1 MRFFY
6 QNRAAARVC
15 PKTIVILGA
24 LGILCWVVVFHFG
37 SESRSTNPLIGSR
50 AQELVVYCAA
60 GIRKPVAEAAKAF
73 EEEYGVVVRLDYGS
87 SGELEGKIEL
97 ERAQNAPRCDLYIP
111 ADLSFSQR
119 AREKGLIA
127 EHLTLASFQ
136 LVLAMGSD
144 EELPTQSLSSLSS
157 LAASGIRYGIC
168 DEKAGAGQKT
178 CEALKAIGL
187 WESTQTAA
195 RATFPRVT
203 ELAGAILSSDVIQA
217 GFIWDSTAHQFGL
230 KIIPTPEM
238 ENIQSTISANVS
250 AQSRN
255 PTWALRLARYLSA
268 IDKGAAFFA
277 KHHYSPANGDRW
289 SLTPSLTFYCG
300 GVNREAIIPSIKAFE
315 KREGCVVETQFAGC
329 GTLIGSIRSGPE
341 FLPDLFMTCDAS
353 YLTMVADDFLQP
365 RDVSSTRVCML
376 VRKGNPK
383 GIRQL
388 SDLEQAD
395 LKIGTTDP
403 AMSTLGALSHAMFE
417 DVGIASSLRKQQS
430 IIVTTPT
437 AHELILQMEG
447 HDKLDVALVYEAN
460 CQHLGDNLEI
470 IRLDHPLARATQNM
484 ASGRTTAYP
493 QLMERFMNT
502 ILSDQS
508 MQSFLNH
515 GFEWIG
521 LNSKQP

>member
-6 QNRAAARVC
+6 QNRAAAQVC
-15 PKTIVILGA
+15 PKTIVFLVG
-24 LGILCWVVVFHFG
+24 LGILCWFVVLHLLDSRPGSPWVG
-37 SESRSTNPLIGSR
+37 SE
-50 AQELVVYCAA
+50 AQELIVYCAA

-73 EEEYGVVVRLDYGS
+73 EEEFGVIVRLDYGS
-87 SGELEGKIEL
+87 SGELEGKLEL
-97 ERAQNAPRCDLYIP
+97 ERAQKAPRCDLYIP

-127 EHLTLASFQ
+127 EQLTLASFQ
-136 LVLAMGSD
+136 LVLAMASD
-144 EELPTQSLSSLSS
+144 EEVPTQSLSSLATSD
-157 LAASGIRYGIC
+157 LRYGIC

-178 CEALKAIGL
+178 YEALKAIGL
-187 WESTQTAA
+187 WESTRTAA

-230 KIIPTPEM
+230 KIIPTPEL

-268 IDKGAAFFA
+268 VDKGAAFFA

-289 SLTPSLTFYCG
+289 SLTPSITFYCG
-300 GVNREAIIPSIKAFE
+300 GVNREAISPSIKAFE
-315 KREGCVVETQFAGC
+315 QREGCVVETQFAGC

-353 YLTMVADDFLQP
+353 YLSMVADDFLQP

-376 VRKGNPK
+376 VRKGNPN

-388 SDLEQAD
+388 GDLEKAD

-417 DVGIASSLRKQQS
+417 DLGIASSLRKQQS

-470 IRLDHPLARATQNM
+470 IPIDHPLAKATQNM
-484 ASGRTTAYP
+484 ASGKTSAYP

-508 MQSFLNH
+508 MQSFLNQ

>member
-1 MRFFY
+1 MQFFY
-6 QNRAAARVC
+6 QNQAAAQVR
-15 PKTIVILGA
+15 PKTIVFLGA
-24 LGILCWVVVFHFG
+24 LGILCWFVALYLDSDRRPGSPWVG
-37 SESRSTNPLIGSR
+37 SE
-50 AQELVVYCAA
+50 AQELIVYCAA

-87 SGELEGKIEL
+87 SGELEGKLEL

-144 EELPTQSLSSLSS
+144 EELPTQSLSSL
-157 LAASGIRYGIC
+157 ATSGQ
-168 DEKAGAGQKT
+168 D
-178 CEALKAIGL
+178 
-187 WESTQTAA
+187 
-195 RATFPRVT
+195 
-203 ELAGAILSSDVIQA
+203 
-217 GFIWDSTAHQFGL
+217 
-230 KIIPTPEM
+230 M
-238 ENIQSTISANVS
+238 VS
-250 AQSRN
+250 ATKKQEPDKRPAKLSRPLVYGN
-255 PTWALRLARYLSA
+255 QRKLLQELLFHVSPTGRSHPQFRRDPGWLHLGFNRPSIRPENHSHPRTGKYSIHHFRKCLRTVQKSNLGTSPGPLLISCRQRSRFFCQTPLQPCKWRPVVPLTIHYLLL
-268 IDKGAAFFA
+268 
-277 KHHYSPANGDRW
+277 R
-289 SLTPSLTFYCG
+289 
-300 GVNREAIIPSIKAFE
+300 GVNREAISPSIKAFE
-315 KREGCVVETQFAGC
+315 QREGCVVETQLAGC

-353 YLTMVADDFLQP
+353 YLSMVADDFLQP

-376 VRKGNPK
+376 VRKGNPN

-417 DVGIASSLRKQQS
+417 DLGIASSLRKQQS

-460 CQHLGDNLEI
+460 CQHLGDHLEI
-470 IRLDHPLARATQNM
+470 IPIDHPLARATQNM
-484 ASGRTTAYP
+484 ASGKP
-493 QLMERFMNT
+493 QP
-502 ILSDQS
+502 ILS
-508 MQSFLNH
+508 
-515 GFEWIG
+515 
-521 LNSKQP
+521 

>member
-1 MRFFY
+1 MQFFY
-6 QNRAAARVC
+6 QNRAAAQVR
-15 PKTIVILGA
+15 PKTIVFLGA
-24 LGILCWVVVFHFG
+24 FRILCWFVALYLDSDRRPRSPWVG
-37 SESRSTNPLIGSR
+37 SE
-50 AQELVVYCAA
+50 AQELIVYCAA
-60 GIRKPVAEAAKAF
+60 GIRKPVADAAKAF

-87 SGELEGKIEL
+87 SGELEENWSWREHKMHHAVTSTSQPTFL
-97 ERAQNAPRCDLYIP
+97 
-111 ADLSFSQR
+111 FSQR

-144 EELPTQSLSSLSS
+144 EELPTQSLSSL
-157 LAASGIRYGIC
+157 ATSGLRYGIC

-178 CEALKAIGL
+178 REALKAFGL

-230 KIIPTPEM
+230 KIIPTPEL

-268 IDKGAAFFA
+268 VDKGAAFFA

-289 SLTPSLTFYCG
+289 SLSPSITFYCG
-300 GVNREAIIPSIKAFE
+300 GVNREAISPSIKAFE

-353 YLTMVADDFLQP
+353 YLSMVADDFLQP
-365 RDVSSTRVCML
+365 PRCVIHSRL
-376 VRKGNPK
+376 HARPK
-383 GIRQL
+383 GKPQWYPPTKR
-388 SDLEQAD
+388 
-395 LKIGTTDP
+395 P
-403 AMSTLGALSHAMFE
+403 GAS
-417 DVGIASSLRKQQS
+417 
-430 IIVTTPT
+430 
-437 AHELILQMEG
+437 
-447 HDKLDVALVYEAN
+447 
-460 CQHLGDNLEI
+460 
-470 IRLDHPLARATQNM
+470 
-484 ASGRTTAYP
+484 
-493 QLMERFMNT
+493 
-502 ILSDQS
+502 
-508 MQSFLNH
+508 
-515 GFEWIG
+515 
-521 LNSKQP
+521 

>member
-6 QNRAAARVC
+6 QNRAAAQVC
-15 PKTIVILGA
+15 PKTIVFLGG
-24 LGILCWVVVFHFG
+24 LGIFCWFVVLYLLDSRPESPWVG
-37 SESRSTNPLIGSR
+37 SET
-50 AQELVVYCAA
+50 QELIVYCAA

-73 EEEYGVVVRLDYGS
+73 EEEFGVIVRLDYGS
-87 SGELEGKIEL
+87 SGELEGKLEL
-97 ERAQNAPRCDLYIP
+97 ERAQKAPRCDLYIP

-119 AREKGLIA
+119 AREKELIA

-136 LVLAMGSD
+136 LVLAMASD
-144 EELPTQSLSSLSS
+144 EELPTQSLSSLATSD
-157 LAASGIRYGIC
+157 LRYGIC

-187 WESTQTAA
+187 WESTRTAA

-230 KIIPTPEM
+230 KIIPTPEL

-255 PTWALRLARYLSA
+255 PIWALRLARYLSA
-268 IDKGAAFFA
+268 VDKGAAFFA

-289 SLTPSLTFYCG
+289 SLTPSITFYCG
-300 GVNREAIIPSIKAFE
+300 GVNREAISPSIKAFE
-315 KREGCVVETQFAGC
+315 QREGCVVETQFAGC

-353 YLTMVADDFLQP
+353 YLSMVADDFLQP

-376 VRKGNPK
+376 VRKGNPN

-417 DVGIASSLRKQQS
+417 DLGIASSLREQQS

-470 IRLDHPLARATQNM
+470 IPIDHPLAKATQNM
-484 ASGRTTAYP
+484 ASGKTSAYP
-493 QLMERFMNT
+493 QLMERFMTT

-508 MQSFLNH
+508 MQSFLKQ

>member
-1 MRFFY
+1 MQFFY
-6 QNRAAARVC
+6 QNRCAALVYL
-15 PKTIVILGA
+15 KTTVIFGI
-24 LGILCWVVVFHFG
+24 LGILSWLLVSNLG
-37 SESRSTNPLIGSR
+37 SEDRSRGPWVGSK

-73 EEEYGVVVRLDYGS
+73 EEAYGVIVRLDYGS
-87 SGELEGKIEL
+87 SGELEGKLEL

-111 ADLSFSQR
+111 ADLSFAQR

-136 LVLAMGSD
+136 LVLAMDSKKKM
-144 EELPTQSLSSLSS
+144 TMQSLSSL
-157 LAASGIRYGIC
+157 ATSGLRYGIC

-230 KIIPTPEM
+230 KIIPTTEL

-268 IDKGAAFFA
+268 VDKGAAFFA
-277 KHHYSPANGDRW
+277 KHHYRPVNGDRW
-289 SLTPSLTFYCG
+289 SLTPSITFYCG
-300 GVNREAIIPSIKAFE
+300 GVNRDAISPSIKAFE

-329 GTLIGSIRSGPE
+329 GTLVGSIRSGPE
-341 FLPDLFMTCDAS
+341 FQPDLFMTCDAS
-353 YLTMVADDFLQP
+353 YLSMVAGDFLQP

-376 VRKGNPK
+376 VRKGNPN

-388 SDLEQAD
+388 TDLEKAD

-403 AMSTLGALSHAMFE
+403 AMSTLGALSHDMFE
-417 DVGIASSLRKQQS
+417 TVGIASSLREQRS

-470 IRLDHPLARATQNM
+470 IPIDHPLARTTQNM

-502 ILSDQS
+502 ILSDES
-508 MQSFLNH
+508 MQSFLNQ

-521 LNSKQP
+521 FNSNQP

>member
-6 QNRAAARVC
+6 QNRAAAQVC
-15 PKTIVILGA
+15 PKTIVFLVGM
-24 LGILCWVVVFHFG
+24 GILYWFVVFHLLDSRPGSPWAG
-37 SESRSTNPLIGSR
+37 SE
-50 AQELVVYCAA
+50 AQELIVYCAA

-73 EEEYGVVVRLDYGS
+73 EEEFGVIVRLDYGS
-87 SGELEGKIEL
+87 SGELEGKLEL
-97 ERAQNAPRCDLYIP
+97 ERAQKAPRCDLYIP

-127 EHLTLASFQ
+127 EQLTLASFQ
-136 LVLAMGSD
+136 LVLAMASD
-144 EELPTQSLSSLSS
+144 EELPTQSLSSLATSD
-157 LAASGIRYGIC
+157 LRYGIC

-187 WESTQTAA
+187 WESTRTAA

-230 KIIPTPEM
+230 KIIPTPEL

-268 IDKGAAFFA
+268 VDKGAAFFA

-289 SLTPSLTFYCG
+289 SLTPSITFYCG
-300 GVNREAIIPSIKAFE
+300 GVNREAISPSIKAFE
-315 KREGCVVETQFAGC
+315 QREGCVVETQFAGC
-329 GTLIGSIRSGPE
+329 GTLIGSIRSGSE

-353 YLTMVADDFLQP
+353 YLSMVADDFLQP

-376 VRKGNPK
+376 VRKGNPN

-417 DVGIASSLRKQQS
+417 DLGIASSLREQQS

-460 CQHLGDNLEI
+460 CQHLGDHLEI
-470 IRLDHPLARATQNM
+470 IPIDHPLAKATQNM
-484 ASGRTTAYP
+484 ASGKTSAYP
-493 QLMERFMNT
+493 QLMERFMST

-508 MQSFLNH
+508 MQSFLNQ

>member
-6 QNRAAARVC
+6 QNRAAAQVG
-15 PKTIVILGA
+15 PKTIVFLGG
-24 LGILCWVVVFHFG
+24 LGILCWFVVLHLLDSRPGSPWVG
-37 SESRSTNPLIGSR
+37 SE
-50 AQELVVYCAA
+50 AQELIVYCAA

-73 EEEYGVVVRLDYGS
+73 EEEFGVIVRLDYGS
-87 SGELEGKIEL
+87 SGELEGKLEL
-97 ERAQNAPRCDLYIP
+97 ERAQKAPRCDLYIP

-127 EHLTLASFQ
+127 EQLTLASFQ

-144 EELPTQSLSSLSS
+144 EKVPTQSLSSLATSD
-157 LAASGIRYGIC
+157 LRYGIC

-187 WESTQTAA
+187 WESTRTAA

-230 KIIPTPEM
+230 KIIPTPEL

-268 IDKGAAFFA
+268 VDKGAAFFA

-289 SLTPSLTFYCG
+289 SLTPSITFYCG
-300 GVNREAIIPSIKAFE
+300 GVNREAISPSIKAFE
-315 KREGCVVETQFAGC
+315 QREGCVVETQFAGC

-353 YLTMVADDFLQP
+353 YLSMVADDFLQP

-376 VRKGNPK
+376 VRKGNPN

-417 DVGIASSLRKQQS
+417 DLGIASSLRKQQS

-460 CQHLGDNLEI
+460 CQHLGDHLEI
-470 IRLDHPLARATQNM
+470 IPIDHPLAKATQNM
-484 ASGRTTAYP
+484 ASGKTSAYP

-508 MQSFLNH
+508 MQSFLNQ

>member
-6 QNRAAARVC
+6 QNRAAAQVG
-15 PKTIVILGA
+15 PKTIVFLVG
-24 LGILCWVVVFHFG
+24 LGILCWFVVFHLLDSRPRSSWVG
-37 SESRSTNPLIGSR
+37 SE
-50 AQELVVYCAA
+50 AQELIVYCAA

-73 EEEYGVVVRLDYGS
+73 EEEFGVIVRLDYGS
-87 SGELEGKIEL
+87 SGELEGKLEL
-97 ERAQNAPRCDLYIP
+97 ERAQKAPRCDLYIP

-127 EHLTLASFQ
+127 EQLTLASFQ
-136 LVLAMGSD
+136 LVLAMASD
-144 EELPTQSLSSLSS
+144 EELPTQSLSSLATSD
-157 LAASGIRYGIC
+157 LRYGIC

-187 WESTQTAA
+187 WESTRTAA

-230 KIIPTPEM
+230 KIIPTPEL

-268 IDKGAAFFA
+268 VDKGAAFFA

-289 SLTPSLTFYCG
+289 SLTPSITFYCG
-300 GVNREAIIPSIKAFE
+300 GVNREAISPSIKAFE
-315 KREGCVVETQFAGC
+315 QREGCVVETQFAGC

-353 YLTMVADDFLQP
+353 YLSMVADDFLQP

-376 VRKGNPK
+376 VRKGNPN

-417 DVGIASSLRKQQS
+417 DLGIASSLREQQS

-460 CQHLGDNLEI
+460 CQHLGDHLEI
-470 IRLDHPLARATQNM
+470 IPIDHPLAKATQNM
-484 ASGRTTAYP
+484 ASGKTSAYP

-508 MQSFLNH
+508 MQSFLNQ

>member
-1 MRFFY
+1 MQFFY
-6 QNRAAARVC
+6 QNQAAAQVR
-15 PKTIVILGA
+15 PKTIVFLGA
-24 LGILCWVVVFHFG
+24 LGILCWFVALYLDSDRRPG
-37 SESRSTNPLIGSR
+37 SPWVESE
-50 AQELVVYCAA
+50 AQELIVYCAA

-87 SGELEGKIEL
+87 SGELEGKLEL
-97 ERAQNAPRCDLYIP
+97 ERAQKAPRCDLYIP

-144 EELPTQSLSSLSS
+144 EELPTQSLSSL
-157 LAASGIRYGIC
+157 ATSGLRYGIC

-178 CEALKAIGL
+178 REALKAFGL

-230 KIIPTPEM
+230 KIIPTPEL

-268 IDKGAAFFA
+268 VDKGAAFFA

-289 SLTPSLTFYCG
+289 SLSPSITFYCG
-300 GVNREAIIPSIKAFE
+300 GVNREAISPSIKAFE

-353 YLTMVADDFLQP
+353 YLSMVADDFLQP

-376 VRKGNPK
+376 VRKGNPN

-417 DVGIASSLRKQQS
+417 ELGIASSLRKQQS

-460 CQHLGDNLEI
+460 CQHLGDHLEI
-470 IRLDHPLARATQNM
+470 IPIDHPLARATQNM
-484 ASGRTTAYP
+484 ASGKTSAYP

-508 MQSFLNH
+508 MQSFLH
-515 GFEWIG
+515 QGFEWIG